1 MNPIGAKGIGEIGIA
16 GVATAIANAVYH
28 ATGKRVRK
36 LPITCEKVM

>member
-16 GVATAIANAVYH
+16 GVATAIANA
-28 ATGKRVRK
+28 GKRVRK